1 MPTASPHR
9 HPAVRALALSAVTL
23 SIAFDVRAGDDA
35 RAGDA
40 AARGVAPDATSADAR
55 DRTRDGPYLAPGLDV
70 ASRRFWW
77 PTVVFERSSTNITG
91 VRSIDET
98 RFGLGLAYR
107 TGSISPHIRAV
118 ISPSLRTYQNLAGA
132 AGAGLR
138 VHFELGGV
146 PLSYGIGMSIEARL
160 RDSLWLAYATPVEVG
175 MPLYR
180 GDSAEHYL
188 FVGARHSL
196 AGALINSYLL
206 DPNGYDNE
214 DSLDQLSELRDAH
227 AWQLYVSLVF
237 GRRVE

>member
-1 MPTASPHR
+1 MSTTPRHR
-9 HPAVRALALSAVTL
+9 SIAGRALALSAAVAL
-23 SIAFDVRAGDDA
+23 SAAADDVGADDA
-35 RAGDA
+35 ASYAADTRADA
-40 AARGVAPDATSADAR
+40 ARDASHLGGRGA
-55 DRTRDGPYLAPGLDV
+55 YLARELDV
-70 ASRRFWW
+70 ASHRFWW
-77 PTVVFERSSTNITG
+77 PTVVVERGSTNLTG

-107 TGSISPHIRAV
+107 TGSLSPHVRAL
-118 ISPSLRTYQNLAGA
+118 ISPSLGAYQNLAGA

-146 PLSYGIGMSIEARL
+146 PFSYGVGMSVEARL
-160 RDSLWLAYATPVEVG
+160 RDSLWLAYATPVELG
-175 MPLYR
+175 TALYR
-180 GDSAEHYL
+180 GDSAEHYV

-214 DSLDQLSELRDAH
+214 DSLAELSELRDAH